1 MAYSESLADRVRHA
15 LARSPGIEERR
26 MFGGLAFLRFGRL
39 TVAVVRDSLLARLG
53 PEGAAEAVNGPD
65 AEPFMNGSRPMKG
78 WVLIGP
84 DGSENDVR
92 LAGWIDRAIEFVG
105 QLPEP

>member
-15 LARSPGIEERR
+15 FARSPGVEEKR

-39 TVAVVRDSLLARLG
+39 TVAVFRDSLLARLG
-53 PEGAAEAVNGPD
+53 PEGAAEAFKGPD
-65 AEPFMNGSRPMKG
+65 AQPFMNGARPMKG

-84 DGSENDVR
+84 DGIENDAR
-92 LAGWIDRAIEFVG
+92 LAGWIDRAVEFVG
-105 QLPEP
+105 QLPQE